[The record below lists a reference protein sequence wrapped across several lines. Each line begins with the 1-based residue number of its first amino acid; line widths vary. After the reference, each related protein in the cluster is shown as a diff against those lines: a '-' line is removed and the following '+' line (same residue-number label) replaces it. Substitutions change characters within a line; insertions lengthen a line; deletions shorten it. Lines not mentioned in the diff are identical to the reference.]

1 MKIFYN
7 NLSILSFKEL
17 LFYAFCSLFNKNSE
31 SYKKLNSLIYLS
43 NIFIKKQYNL
53 QANFLS
59 NTFLIK
65 RESLELKIRKNSSDL
80 EVAKQIF
87 LEHEYEKPSKKIKDL
102 INISN
107 SPVIL
112 DAGANIGCSPLYF
125 ASFFT
130 NSKVIALEPFP
141 DTFSILK
148 NNLIV
153 NNPEI
158 LSLKAALWSRKS
170 SIDFDFTFRDGK
182 EWSIKTL
189 ENPKGKIKAIG
200 LMDIE
205 KTYKIKE
212 IDILKVDIEGSEF
225 EVFLN
230 SETNCSMLP
239 NIKSIVM
246 EIHDDAGSR
255 IELYEKLKAFRFD
268 IIEMG
273 ELTLFLNKNFLK

>member
-43 NIFIKKQYNL
+43 NIFRKKQYNL
-53 QANFLS
+53 QSNFLS

-112 DAGANIGCSPLYF
+112 DAGANIGCSALYF

-141 DTFSILK
+141 ETFSILK

-170 SIDFDFTFRDGK
+170 SIDFTFRDGK

-189 ENPKGKIKAIG
+189 ETPKGKKKAIG

-205 KTYKIKE
+205 KTFKIKE

-230 SETNCSMLP
+230 SETNCSMLS